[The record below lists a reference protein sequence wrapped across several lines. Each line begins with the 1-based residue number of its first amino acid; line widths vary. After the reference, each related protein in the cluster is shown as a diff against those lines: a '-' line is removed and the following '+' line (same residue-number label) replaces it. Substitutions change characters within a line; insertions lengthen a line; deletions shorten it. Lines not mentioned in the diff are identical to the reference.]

1 MRGIVFAFVKEI
13 AMQNAGRRRQQ
24 NRLEEKKKKKGL
36 NSVFLNN
43 LIDNSFVDIDWVKI
57 SGNVRNLF

>member
-24 NRLEEKKKKKGL
+24 NRLEEKKKKGL
-36 NSVFLNN
+36 NGVFLNN

>member
-24 NRLEEKKKKKGL
+24 NRLEEKKKGL
-36 NSVFLNN
+36 NGVFLNN